1 MGVYFT
7 SDNHFGH
14 ENIIKYCDR
23 PFASAEEMDRA
34 MIERWND
41 AIGSKDVIYHLGD
54 FTLNGYAFAAQTFA
68 QLNGTIMLLGTPW
81 HHDRRWLNAEG
92 AGTPCNRVGKLIAIL
107 PPMYFIPEYYPWDV
121 GPGPDVVETMVNL
134 TLCHYP
140 LAIWERKH
148 YGAVHLHGHSH
159 GRYKGEGRILDVGVD
174 SWDFAPVSLERVC
187 EAMDEILV
195 GEAA

>member
-23 PFASAEEMDRA
+23 PFSSADEMDKV

-41 AIGSKDVIYHLGD
+41 AIGPSDTIYHLGD
-54 FTLNGYAFAAQTFA
+54 FTLNGYVFACQIFA
-68 QLNGTIMLLGTPW
+68 RLNGIIKLLGTPW
-81 HHDRRWLNAEG
+81 HHDKRWLNAEG
-92 AGTPCNRVGKLIAIL
+92 ASTPCNKLGSEIYIL
-107 PPMYFIPEYYPWDV
+107 PPMHFIPECYPWDI
-121 GPGPDVVETMVNL
+121 GPGPDTRETMVNL
-134 TLCHYP
+134 LLSHYP

-174 SWDFAPVSLERVC
+174 SWGFAPVSLEQVC
-187 EAMDEILV
+187 ETMDEILV
-195 GEAA
+195 GEPV